1 MSEDLGRKNELE
13 LVKIQ
18 GELKILSERIETIK
32 TNDLHHVQKSLDLI
46 TKILW
51 GVGVLILGQLAVG
64 VRLALFG

>member
-1 MSEDLGRKNELE
+1 MSEDLDRKNELE

-18 GELKILSERIETIK
+18 GELKILSDRIETIK
-32 TNDLHHVQKSLDLI
+32 TNDLHHLQKSLDII

>member
-1 MSEDLGRKNELE
+1 MSEDLDRKNELE

-18 GELKILSERIETIK
+18 GELKVLSERIETIK
-32 TNDLHHVQKSLDLI
+32 TNDLHHVQKSLDII

>member
-1 MSEDLGRKNELE
+1 MSGDLDRKNELE

-51 GVGVLILGQLAVG
+51 GVGLLVLGQIAIG